1 MGRHHRR
8 NYTRKSKTRKKTL
21 DQKLRNKNK
30 KKISVLNR
38 TVLSNAAQLDRL
50 KHDVET
56 NVLENVQCTFANR
69 FGGQWFSEEVSQA
82 GINQSSENV
91 VIRPWSGMGP
101 GSNPNQRQG
110 RQVIMKS
117 LTYRIDVTV
126 EGGVVASNWNR
137 VGCYIVLDT
146 QPMSTPFTSPQA
158 DQPTL
163 NANGG
168 ASIGNTIQAQLLTGQ
183 SIQPHLQF
191 QNMVACGGPG
201 ARFKVLGHLKG
212 RIQQVA
218 AGSTAR
224 PSITWE
230 GTLTQPYKIKY
241 GDYRDDATLAENPT
255 NQQLLFFPYS
265 DSAAAPHPTFTGY
278 MRFRYREL

>member
-1 MGRHHRR
+1 MPRHRRSR
-8 NYTRKSKTRKKTL
+8 NYTRSKTRKKTL
-21 DQKLRNKNK
+21 DHKLRNKNK
-30 KKISVLNR
+30 KKVSLLSR
-38 TVLSNAAQLDRL
+38 TVLSNASQLERL

-56 NVLENVQCTFANR
+56 NVLENVACTFANR
-69 FGGQWFSEEVSQA
+69 WGGQFFSEEVSNA
-82 GINQSSENV
+82 GINQSNENI
-91 VIRPWSGMGP
+91 VIRPWCGMGP

-126 EGGVVASNWNR
+126 ETGVVGAAWNR

-146 QPMSTPFTSPQA
+146 QPMSTPFTATQA

-168 ASIGNTIQAQLLTGQ
+168 AAIGNTIQAQLLTGQ

-255 NQQLLFFPYS
+255 NQQLLFMPYS
-265 DSAAAPHPTFTGY
+265 DSVSAPHPTFTGY